1 MVKHGRRSN
10 RKEST
15 LMSRPILP
23 VIVSPKEACIMLS
36 CGLTRLSELIKA
48 GDLVSFKDGKSR
60 KITVQSI
67 YDLIN
72 RRLQEQDPNDK
83 DEYSIRSVHQPRV

>member
-1 MVKHGRRSN
+1 
-10 RKEST
+10 
-15 LMSRPILP
+15 
-23 VIVSPKEACIMLS
+23 MLS

-67 YDLIN
+67 YDYIN
-72 RRLQEQDPNDK
+72 RAIHSDDPNDK